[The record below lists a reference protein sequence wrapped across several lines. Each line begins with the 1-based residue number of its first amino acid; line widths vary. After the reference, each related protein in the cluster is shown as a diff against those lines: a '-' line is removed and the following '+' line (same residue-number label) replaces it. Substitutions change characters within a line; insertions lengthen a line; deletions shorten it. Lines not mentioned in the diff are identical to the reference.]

1 MDVIQLTRELGKAIQ
16 ADERYADYIKAR
28 VANDSD
34 AELQRMIEEFNH
46 GRTLLNR
53 EVSRTEGRNE
63 EKIEELKV
71 SVGEIYSKIMSNE
84 HMSAYNDAKN
94 EMDNLLRQI
103 TTIINMSAN
112 GEDPETCD
120 ANYGCTGSCATCG
133 GCH

>member
-16 ADERYADYIKAR
+16 ADERYSNYIRAR
-28 VANDSD
+28 VANDND
-34 AELQRMIEEFNH
+34 TELQSMIEQFNH
-46 GRTLLNR
+46 GRVILNN
-53 EVSRTEGRNE
+53 EVSKAKRDEN
-63 EKIEELKV
+63 KIEELKT
-71 SVGEIYSKIMSNE
+71 SVGELYSGIMKNE

-94 EMDNLLRQI
+94 EMDELLRQI

-120 ANYGCTGSCATCG
+120 MNYGCTGNCASCG

>member
-16 ADERYADYIKAR
+16 ADERYSDYIKAR

-34 AELQRMIEEFNH
+34 TELLKMIEGFNH

-63 EKIEELKV
+63 EKIEELKT
-71 SVGEIYSKIMSNE
+71 SVGELYSKIMANE

-103 TTIINMSAN
+103 TTIISMSAN

-120 ANYGCTGSCATCG
+120 ANYSCTGSCATCG